1 MSSEPHRLEG
11 PIQAVIDATNAGDG
25 KAFLAAFAKDG
36 AVNDWGEIFAG
47 RGEIGRW
54 DQARNTGVK
63 TKLKVTGV
71 SRLGREVLVL
81 LQVTRAD
88 EVEAATWSFRL
99 KGPAVASLEI
109 G

>member
-1 MSSEPHRLEG
+1 MTKDPHRLEA
-11 PIQAVIDATNAGDG
+11 PIQAVIDATNRGDA
-25 KAFLAAFAKDG
+25 KSFVAAFAKDG
-36 AVNDWGEIFAG
+36 AVNDWGEVFAG

-54 DQARNTGVK
+54 DQAQNTGAK
-63 TKLKVTGV
+63 TKLTVTGV

-81 LQVTRAD
+81 LQVTRGE
-88 EVEAATWSFRL
+88 EVETATWSFRL